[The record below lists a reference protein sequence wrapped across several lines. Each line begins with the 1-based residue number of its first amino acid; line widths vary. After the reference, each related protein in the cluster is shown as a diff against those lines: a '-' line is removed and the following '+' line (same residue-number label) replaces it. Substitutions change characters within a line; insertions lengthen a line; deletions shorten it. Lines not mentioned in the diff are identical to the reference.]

1 MEKIFSLFA
10 AVLFAGSMMAGEYSL
25 TNANIVAA
33 GNIADGYQEWTIK
46 DGANRSWKA
55 NAIKNQHS
63 KATSS
68 QHFLQ
73 IKKYASNTAYYI
85 QIPDLGENE
94 NIQTIKMT
102 VSSTTK
108 PMDGGS
114 NTATLFFS
122 ASNSTSAGGAGVAS
136 GTGASS
142 VTIDASALGLKGGY
156 ITAGGAVRI
165 WDVVVT
171 TAAAPAVATP
181 VIEGE
186 AEFFESTSVTL
197 SCTTEGAKVYY
208 TLDGTEPTAAS
219 TEYLGLA
226 IKLSETATV
235 KAIAIKGEEKSNI
248 ATQKFTKAPAYAS
261 IEELVAAGLATD
273 TKITVSFSEVAITN
287 IFVNNSKKRQGL
299 FLNVKAAGKDVEIYY
314 NSDEVPAAWNIGGV
328 VSGTI
333 QGTWTL
339 YNGQWEII
347 PVSST
352 WKWTELTYNVPAVI
366 AIIIPTTSYNAP
378 AAGVSGTINV
388 TYNNID
394 DLSSAAVAFYEEDGT
409 TPATYEWLA
418 TSFDDEKNV
427 KYTVAAS
434 EEAEARVA
442 YLKVYVGEVY
452 SELVT
457 IRQVK
462 FVPAYATLPFEFD
475 GGKADIEDTPGLTHS
490 GLGSDYTSA
499 SSPKLK
505 FDDTGDYL
513 ILQIKE
519 NAGELSY
526 DIKGN
531 SFSGSTFKVQTS
543 ADGENYTDVKVYTEL
558 DAVANE
564 KLDIKSGVRYI
575 KWIYTEK
582 SAGNVALGNISLG
595 KAVDPTGIENTAVEA
610 KALKT
615 IENGQLVIIKNGV
628 KYNVTGAII
637 K

>member
-1 MEKIFSLFA
+1 
-10 AVLFAGSMMAGEYSL
+10 MAGEYSL

-33 GNIADGYQEWTIK
+33 GSGASGYQEWTIK

-55 NAIKNQHS
+55 YAIKNQHS

-85 QIPDLGENE
+85 QIPDLEE
-94 NIQTIKMT
+94 PIQSITMT
-102 VSSTTK
+102 VSNTSQ

-122 ASNSTSAGGAGVAS
+122 AKENTSAAGSGVVS

-142 VTIDASALGLKGGY
+142 VTIDASSLGLTTGY

-171 TAAAPAVATP
+171 TTAASAVATP
-181 VIEGE
+181 VIDGE

-197 SCTTEGAKVYY
+197 SCKTEGAKIYY
-208 TLDGTEPTAAS
+208 TLDGTDPTAAS

-226 IKLSETATV
+226 IKLSEAATV

-248 ATQKFTKAPAYAS
+248 ATQKFTKAPVYAS

-273 TKITVSFSEVAITN
+273 TKVTVSFSEVEITN
-287 IFVNNSKKRQGL
+287 IFVNKSDKRQGL

-339 YNGQWEII
+339 YNEQWEII

-378 AAGVSGTINV
+378 AAGISGTIDV
-388 TYNNID
+388 TYNNIA

-409 TPATYEWLA
+409 TPATYAWLT
-418 TSFDDEKNV
+418 TSFDEEKNV
-427 KYTVAAS
+427 KFTVAAT
-434 EEAEARVA
+434 EESEARVA

-457 IRQVK
+457 IQQAK

-475 GGKADIEDTPGLTHS
+475 GGKADIDETQGLTQS
-490 GLGSDYTSA
+490 GLDSDYG

-505 FDDTGDYL
+505 FNGTGDYL
-513 ILQIKE
+513 ILQFNE
-519 NAGELSY
+519 DAGQLSF

-531 SFSGSTFKVQTS
+531 SFSGGTFKVQAS
-543 ADGENYTDVKVYTEL
+543 ADGENYTDLKAYTEL
-558 DAVANE
+558 GDVATE
-564 KLDIKSGVRYI
+564 KIDIKSGVRYI

-582 SAGNVALGNISLG
+582 SSGNVALGNISLE
-595 KAVDPTGIENTAVEA
+595 KAKDPTAIDNTAFET
-610 KALKT
+610 KT
-615 IENGQLVIIKNGV
+615 FKTFENGQLVIIKNGV
-628 KYNVTGAII
+628 KYDVTGAVIR
-637 K
+637 